1 MCTLSSGM
9 AAIYWS
15 HADWFAMLLPTCSMI
30 YVGCHLVER
39 AYIFCTTVQYFE
51 QNDGGNL
58 SSIDGSTTTN
68 SIALL
73 LNAKV
78 LFPYINTRDLAS
90 RFSFCLLWSAWSFNC
105 SRNLPAL
112 GLCSWYI
119 VHTFWPFLPIHH
131 PSPLRIWYLHSP
143 YTKIRY
149 SDSSWYFETALLNGT
164 NQIVP

>member
-58 SSIDGSTTTN
+58 SCIDGSTTTN

-90 RFSFCLLWSAWSFNC
+90 RRSVLSSLISMEFQLLSQSSCHGAV
-105 SRNLPAL
+105 LM
-112 GLCSWYI
+112 
-119 VHTFWPFLPIHH
+119 VHCTHFLAFFTHPPPIPFAHMI
-131 PSPLRIWYLHSP
+131 STQPLYKNTL
-143 YTKIRY
+143 
-149 SDSSWYFETALLNGT
+149 
-164 NQIVP
+164 Q